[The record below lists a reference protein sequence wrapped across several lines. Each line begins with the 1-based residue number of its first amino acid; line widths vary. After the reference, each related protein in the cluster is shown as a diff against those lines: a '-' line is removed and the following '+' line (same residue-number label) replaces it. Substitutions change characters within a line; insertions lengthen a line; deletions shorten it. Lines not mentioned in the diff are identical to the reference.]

1 MCGHNSICNNDVLND
16 SASIDLK
23 LKLLPIIDIDVLFT
37 SDDLFVGDEKMKK
50 ILPLKTNGQT

>member
-1 MCGHNSICNNDVLND
+1 MCGHNSIRNNDVLND

-50 ILPLKTNGQT
+50 FLPLKTNGQT